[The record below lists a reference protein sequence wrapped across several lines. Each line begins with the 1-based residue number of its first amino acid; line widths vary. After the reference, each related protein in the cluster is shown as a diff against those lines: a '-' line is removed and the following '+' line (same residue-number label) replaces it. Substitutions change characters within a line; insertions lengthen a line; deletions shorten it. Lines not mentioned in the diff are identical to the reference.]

1 MASAAVVCSP
11 RHVEAAGSDP
21 RDSTMMVN
29 LTVQMLTGKMVV
41 QASFLASAPIS
52 TVKDQVHAAAG
63 IRVRHQKLI
72 WQSEVLADDC
82 VLSDLAL
89 LTSDAVLV
97 LVVSLPPDEQV
108 EIARRSI
115 REAAAALDVLHVRD
129 FSELKN
135 LPTPPANVYSAL
147 GAVMELLAGIS
158 PAIDVDSRGKLKDF
172 SWKSVRKMIKDPN
185 KLLKELRDFPRMVDN
200 GRVPARNIQAARKIR
215 DCHGTHGPHFTPEAM
230 AATSKAAAGVV
241 RWVLGILMYYEVVSE
256 IRAQFE
262 GFDIM
267 AEIRDRLGQ

>member
-11 RHVEAAGSDP
+11 QVVETSGTDP
-21 RDSTMMVN
+21 RDITMTVN
-29 LTVQMLTGKMVV
+29 LTVQMLTGKMVA

-52 TVKDQVHAAAG
+52 TVKDEVHAAVG
-63 IRVRHQKLI
+63 IPVRHQKLI

-89 LTSDAVLV
+89 PTSDAVLV

-108 EIARRSI
+108 EMARHLI
-115 REAAAALDVLHVRD
+115 MEAAAALDVIHVRD
-129 FSELKN
+129 LSELKN
-135 LPTPPANVYSAL
+135 LPMPPAPVYSAL

-158 PAIDVDSRGKLKDF
+158 PAIEVDSKGKLKDF

-185 KLLKELRDFPRMVDN
+185 KLLKELRGFPRMIEN
-200 GRVPARNIQAARKIR
+200 GHVPVRNIQGARRIR
-215 DCHGTHGPHFTPEAM
+215 DNYGPHFTPEAM
-230 AATSKAAAGVV
+230 AGTSKAAAGVV
-241 RWVLGILMYYEVVSE
+241 RWVLGILMYYEVVSA